1 MYQTKLSKE
10 QPAYNIS
17 YHISHNP
24 DRLIEET
31 IKKVLTL
38 YEEKSKKA
46 TKTLDKERR
55 ACYNEEKV
63 IKRSKN

>member
-10 QPAYNIS
+10 QLAYNIS

-38 YEEKSKKA
+38 YEEKIKKS
-46 TKTLDKERR
+46 
-55 ACYNEEKV
+55 NE
-63 IKRSKN
+63 NA